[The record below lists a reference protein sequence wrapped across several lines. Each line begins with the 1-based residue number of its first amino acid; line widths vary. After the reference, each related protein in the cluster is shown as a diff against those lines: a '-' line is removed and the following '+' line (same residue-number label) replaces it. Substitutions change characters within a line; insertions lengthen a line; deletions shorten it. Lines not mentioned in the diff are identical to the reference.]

1 MSMLSDRD
9 ILQAVENRQISI
21 HPVAPRAMQPCSVDI
36 RLDARFLMFGGP
48 DNLPIDPK
56 VSESMLTIDVEPG
69 DAFQLAPG
77 AFALGSTV
85 ERLTLPD
92 NIAGRL
98 EGKSSIGRLGIEVH
112 STAGFIDPG
121 FDGYV
126 TLELKNVAPRPV
138 LLWPG
143 MFIGQVA
150 FFDLTSRS
158 QSPYGSKTLG
168 SHYQGQEGPQASRA
182 YLQFE
187 RQRHLTPVRH

>member
-1 MSMLSDRD
+1 MAMLSDRD
-9 ILQAVENRQISI
+9 IARAIENRQITLE
-21 HPVAPRAMQPCSVDI
+21 PTAPRALQPCTIDV
-36 RLDARFLMFGGP
+36 RLGSRFLMFGGP
-48 DNLPIDPK
+48 DDLPIDPRR
-56 VSESMLTIDVEPG
+56 SESMLTIDVDDG

-77 AFALGSTV
+77 AFALGVTV
-85 ERLTLPD
+85 ERLALD
-92 NIAGRL
+92 DLLAARL

-121 FDGYV
+121 FDGYI

-143 MFIGQVA
+143 MFIGQVC
-150 FFDLTSRS
+150 FFDLTSRAL
-158 QSPYGSKTLG
+158 SPYGSARG

-187 RQRHLTPVRH
+187 TARHLTPVRS

>member
-1 MSMLSDRD
+1 MAMLSDRD
-9 ILQAVENRQISI
+9 IERAVENRQISI
-21 HPVAPRAMQPCSVDI
+21 EPMAPRAMQPCSVDV
-36 RLDARFLMFGGP
+36 RLDSRFLMFGGP

-56 VSESMLTIDVEPG
+56 VAESMLSIDVEDG

-77 AFALGSTV
+77 AFALGSTL

-92 NIAGRL
+92 NIAGRI

-121 FDGYV
+121 FDVYV

-143 MFIGQVA
+143 MFVGQVC
-150 FFDLTSRS
+150 FYDLSSRALA
-158 QSPYGSKTLG
+158 PYGSKTLG
-168 SHYQGQEGPQASRA
+168 SHYQGQVGPQASRA
-182 YLQFE
+182 HLQFA
-187 RQRHLTPVRH
+187 RQRHLTPVGH